1 MRPFM
6 ASRFVEVAD
15 FIRERINWTF
25 PCRKC
30 SLCPY
35 RYPST
40 ILTTWCSFLRGKKK
54 KSRLPRKR
62 KGGEGEKKKKR
73 KSATLLF
80 QLSLS
85 VTAYR
90 TRSRIPLAQQ
100 REDKGR
106 GLVSKRKRAHN
117 ELVSL
122 LWIVQLWK
130 NYCAILR
137 KKIRVKK
144 SVE

>member
-1 MRPFM
+1 MRESIERFRAGSALSVPTDIRQPSSPRGVPFC
-6 ASRFVEVAD
+6 AE
-15 FIRERINWTF
+15 
-25 PCRKC
+25 
-30 SLCPY
+30 
-35 RYPST
+35 
-40 ILTTWCSFLRGKKK
+40 KK

-62 KGGEGEKKKKR
+62 KGGEEGKKKKR

-122 LWIVQLWK
+122 L
-130 NYCAILR
+130 
-137 KKIRVKK
+137 
-144 SVE
+144 